1 MSTAL
6 RPSSVPRSG
15 TLYIPAPLGG
25 GSFRRYAAVEF
36 FFGFLGGFMSVL
48 KNKRGLSKLEFY
60 HNARKL
66 RRDIT
71 ALLLRDFG
79 VRDKIRTLKTPEG
92 AEVTVIEGYPDW
104 LIEKFR
110 DSIMDILRRLMLN
123 ITAGNTIYPTNEA
136 ELQQRRQYQTAAIV
150 NCEQLLQEM
159 HYCEDVLPVHI
170 SKFLPYVV
178 TIRLDTSG
186 RTLLAWQ
193 AYCVQPVSC
202 PVTLCGIRGKRGHGE
217 ELPLDAAQGFFEKYA
232 QGI

>member
-1 MSTAL
+1 
-6 RPSSVPRSG
+6 
-15 TLYIPAPLGG
+15 
-25 GSFRRYAAVEF
+25 
-36 FFGFLGGFMSVL
+36 MSVL

-79 VRDKIRTLKTPEG
+79 VRDKIRKIKTPEG
-92 AEVTVIEGYPDW
+92 EEVAVIEGYPDW

-110 DSIMDILRRLMLN
+110 ESIIGILRDLMMN

-136 ELQQRRQYQTAAIV
+136 ELLARRQYQTSAIV

-170 SKFLPYVV
+170 SKFVPYVEA
-178 TIRLDTSG
+178 I
-186 RTLLAWQ
+186 
-193 AYCVQPVSC
+193 
-202 PVTLCGIRGKRGHGE
+202 E
-217 ELPLDAAQGFFEKYA
+217 FEINSLKGWRKSNSKIYA
-232 QGI
+232 KLKK